1 MAINKGTD
9 DRSFHEIKVFS
20 DVENS
25 FRTYKIDYH
34 QKWNFNVPIPY
45 DLTFPG

>member
-20 DVENS
+20 GVENS
-25 FRTYKIDYH
+25 FRTYKIDYD
-34 QKWNFNVPIPY
+34 QKGNINIPIPN